1 MGKKTKQPTLV
12 RTPFGSYVLK
22 KDEMPSACKAC
33 KSNELRDLVYKILD
47 ALPVDLL
54 TDYACEKLELMS
66 HDQFMDAGA
75 EAASE
80 RAECE
85 G

>member
-1 MGKKTKQPTLV
+1 MAKKTYNQRVTDAKVEL
-12 RTPFGSYVLK
+12 
-22 KDEMPSACKAC
+22 ACQTCAKT
-33 KSNELRDLVYKILD
+33 ELRELVYKILGM
-47 ALPVDLL
+47 LPVDLL

-66 HDQFMDAGA
+66 HDQWMDAGA
-75 EAASE
+75 DAASM

>member
-1 MGKKTKQPTLV
+1 MGKEKKQPV
-12 RTPFGSYVLK
+12 CCA
-22 KDEMPSACKAC
+22 ACDVKVEQR
-33 KSNELRDLVYKILD
+33 KELRNLVYKILD